1 MVNAFSWK
9 AFTTEERAARKE
21 TRDLNNTSH
30 KRSAASS
37 KRVERNRVTA
47 PTQANIGGMSKYE
60 VDPVLTL
67 KKFNVYTKYF
77 KNDASTELDAP
88 TD

>member
-9 AFTTEERAARKE
+9 AFTTEEREARKE
-21 TRDLNNTSH
+21 TRNLNSTSQ

-37 KRVERNRVTA
+37 LRVERNRISS

-60 VDPVLTL
+60 VDPVVTL
-67 KKFNVYTKYF
+67 KKFNVYL
-77 KNDASTELDAP
+77 KNGALRAKDEPID
-88 TD
+88 

>member
-9 AFTTEERAARKE
+9 AFTTEEREARKE

-30 KRSAASS
+30 KRNAASS
-37 KRVERNRVTA
+37 KRVERNRVSS
-47 PTQANIGGMSKYE
+47 PTQANIGGMSKHE
-60 VDPVLTL
+60 VDPIITL
-67 KKFNVYTKYF
+67 KKFNVYIKTG
-77 KNDASTELDAP
+77 ASKAKDGP

>member
-9 AFTTEERAARKE
+9 AFTTEEREARKE
-21 TRDLNNTSH
+21 TRNLNSTSQ

-37 KRVERNRVTA
+37 LRVERNRISS

-60 VDPVLTL
+60 VDPVVTL
-67 KKFNVYTKYF
+67 KKFNVYL
-77 KNDASTELDAP
+77 KNGALREVGEPID
-88 TD
+88 

>member
-9 AFTTEERAARKE
+9 AFTTEEREARKE
-21 TRDLNNTSH
+21 TRNLNNTSQ

-37 KRVERNRVTA
+37 LRVERNRISS

-60 VDPVLTL
+60 VDPVVTL
-67 KKFNVYTKYF
+67 KKFNVYL
-77 KNDASTELDAP
+77 KNGALRAKDEPID
-88 TD
+88 